1 MSPLQIRIL
10 FDIYENPGPV
20 DRRTIA
26 EVKAY
31 DEAIE
36 MFEAEKLIEALPV
49 TPGWMLT
56 DRGQAYV
63 AFMLALPFP
72 TCTWK
77 VPDSWSSTWPRG
89 AK

>member
-10 FDIYENPGPV
+10 LDIYANPGPV
-20 DRRTIA
+20 DRRTVH
-26 EVKAY
+26 EGNPY

-36 MFEAEKLIEALPV
+36 MFEAEKLIEALPA
-49 TPGWMLT
+49 TPGWMLA

-63 AFMLALPFP
+63 AFLLALPFP

-77 VPDSWSSTWPRG
+77 VPDPWASSWPRG